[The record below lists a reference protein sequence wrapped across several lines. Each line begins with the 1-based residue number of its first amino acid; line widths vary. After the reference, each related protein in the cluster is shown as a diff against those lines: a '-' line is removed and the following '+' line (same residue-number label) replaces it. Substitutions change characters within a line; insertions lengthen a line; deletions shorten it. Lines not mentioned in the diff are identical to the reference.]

1 MPNGGYVLENGI
13 TVCPD
18 CHEQA
23 EEWWQNGYE
32 SGPEG
37 FSREDLYQK
46 IGSSLEEATMTSEC
60 LTEGI

>member
-13 TVCPD
+13 AVCPD

-23 EEWWQNGYE
+23 EEWWQNDYE
-32 SGPEG
+32 EGPEG
-37 FSREDLYQK
+37 FSREDLYDM
-46 IGSSLEEATMTSEC
+46 IGSSLEEATAASER